1 MARLKRALSISDI
14 QSYKPVVLDFRDEW
28 LASFG
33 CPEVTGSWLIWG
45 PSSSGK
51 TRFALMLA
59 KYIARFERVAYDSL
73 EEGLSKSMRDSIM
86 QVGMSEVSRNFILLD
101 KEPVKE
107 LKERLRK
114 RKSARVIIVDSIQ
127 YSGLKY
133 ADYIALKEEF
143 RNKLFIF
150 ISHADGNEPKG
161 NVAKSIRYD
170 ANVKIPVNCFLAEI
184 QSRYGGGKPF
194 IIWQKG
200 YDNLNKF
207 D

>member
-14 QSYKPVVLDFRDEW
+14 QSYKPKVLDFQGGW

-33 CPEVTGSWLIWG
+33 CPEVTGAWIIWG

-51 TRFALMLA
+51 TRLALMMA
-59 KYIARFERVAYDSL
+59 KYMARFDRVAYDSL
-73 EEGLSKSMRDSIM
+73 EEGLSKSMKDSIM
-86 QVGMSEVSRNFILLD
+86 QVGMGEVARNFILLD
-101 KEPVKE
+101 KEPISE

-114 RKSARVIIVDSIQ
+114 RKSPRIVILDSIQ
-127 YSGLKY
+127 YTGLTY
-133 ADYIALKEEF
+133 ADYISLKEEF
-143 RNKLFIF
+143 RNKLFIL
-150 ISHADGNEPKG
+150 ISHADGREPKG

-170 ANVKIPVNCFLAEI
+170 ANVKISVDRYRAEI
-184 QSRYGGGKPF
+184 QSRYGGGEPL